1 MPQHSK
7 GSSTTA
13 NPMADDDDDT
23 GAKPSTLPI
32 APEGGRQALAATLED
47 FVAAAKNDDGW
58 RELRESWEKTSGMSH
73 AVEVMTQRLM
83 TSSEHAYTYRASGSR
98 CLLPEA
104 VVFAL
109 VQGPKETIAH
119 LQALV
124 SGIALVAALFLVGNL
139 AAISSNPNYTE
150 LPNSSTTNPW
160 SEDSFVTGPFATEMC
175 FYACNAVAVGMFMK
189 VIAFYIRTMATTT
202 RAAMA
207 RDAVRSN

>member
-32 APEGGRQALAATLED
+32 APEGGRQAPAATLED

-58 RELRESWEKTSGMSH
+58 QELRESWEKTSGMSH
-73 AVEVMTQRLM
+73 AVEVMSKRLM
-83 TSSEHAYTYRASGSR
+83 TSSEHGD
-98 CLLPEA
+98 LLPEA

-109 VQGPKETIAH
+109 VQGPKEAIAH

-150 LPNSSTTNPW
+150 LPDSSTTNPW

-175 FYACNAVAVGMFMK
+175 FYACNAVATGMFMT

>member
-32 APEGGRQALAATLED
+32 APEGGRQAPAATLED

-58 RELRESWEKTSGMSH
+58 QELRESWEKTSGMSH
-73 AVEVMTQRLM
+73 AVEVMSKRLM
-83 TSSEHAYTYRASGSR
+83 TSSEHGD
-98 CLLPEA
+98 LLPEA

-109 VQGPKETIAH
+109 VQGPKEAIAH

-124 SGIALVAALFLVGNL
+124 SGIALVAALFLVGNI
-139 AAISSNPNYTE
+139 AAITSNPNYTE
-150 LPNSSTTNPW
+150 LPDSST
-160 SEDSFVTGPFATEMC
+160 
-175 FYACNAVAVGMFMK
+175 
-189 VIAFYIRTMATTT
+189 
-202 RAAMA
+202 
-207 RDAVRSN
+207 

>member
-32 APEGGRQALAATLED
+32 APEGGRQAPAATLED

-58 RELRESWEKTSGMSH
+58 QELRESWEKTSGMSH
-73 AVEVMTQRLM
+73 AVEVMSKRLM
-83 TSSEHAYTYRASGSR
+83 TSSEHGD
-98 CLLPEA
+98 LLPEA

-109 VQGPKETIAH
+109 VQGPKEAIAH

-150 LPNSSTTNPW
+150 LPDSSTTNPW

>member
-32 APEGGRQALAATLED
+32 APEGGRQAPAATLED

-58 RELRESWEKTSGMSH
+58 QELRESWEKTSGMSH
-73 AVEVMTQRLM
+73 AVEVMSKRLM
-83 TSSEHAYTYRASGSR
+83 TSSEHGD
-98 CLLPEA
+98 LLPEA

-109 VQGPKETIAH
+109 VQGPKEAIAH

-124 SGIALVAALFLVGNL
+124 SGIALVAALFLVGNI
-139 AAISSNPNYTE
+139 AAITSNPNYTE
-150 LPNSSTTNPW
+150 LPDSSTTNPW

-175 FYACNAVAVGMFMK
+175 FYACNAVATGMFMT

>member
-32 APEGGRQALAATLED
+32 APEGGRQAPAATLED

-58 RELRESWEKTSGMSH
+58 QELRESWEKTSGMSH
-73 AVEVMTQRLM
+73 AVEVMSKRLM
-83 TSSEHAYTYRASGSR
+83 TSSEHGD
-98 CLLPEA
+98 LLPEA

-109 VQGPKETIAH
+109 VQGPKEAIAH

-124 SGIALVAALFLVGNL
+124 SGIALVAALFLVGNI
-139 AAISSNPNYTE
+139 AAITSNPNYTE
-150 LPNSSTTNPW
+150 LPDSSTTNPW